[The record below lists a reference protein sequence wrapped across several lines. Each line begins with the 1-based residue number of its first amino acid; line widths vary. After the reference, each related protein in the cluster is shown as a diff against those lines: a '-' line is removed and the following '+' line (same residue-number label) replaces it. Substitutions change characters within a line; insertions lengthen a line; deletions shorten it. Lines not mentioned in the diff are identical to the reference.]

1 MSDEERSGR
10 ALSIVIADD
19 DDLLRDG
26 LWALLSCMPGIT
38 PLAWAANGVE
48 AVAAVERHS
57 PDVVLMDVDMPMLDG
72 CEATAIIVSKFP
84 KTRVLALTALDNRES
99 AAAMLAAGAVGY
111 LTKALRRGLL
121 EASIREAALGRGVIS
136 SSLPATIA
144 PPPSKNVPDLTES
157 ERAVVALLAQ
167 GLTND
172 EIAQALFM
180 ATATVKKR
188 VSALQRKLQATN
200 RVTIAV
206 RATQLGLV
214 APDVSPDRESS
225 STRSRRAD

>member
-1 MSDEERSGR
+1 MSDEERDGR
-10 ALSIVIADD
+10 ALSVVIADD

-26 LWALLSCMPGIT
+26 LWALLSSMPGIT
-38 PLAWAANGVE
+38 AVASAATGVE

-57 PDVVLMDVDMPMLDG
+57 PDVVLMDVDMPILDG
-72 CEATAIIVSKFP
+72 CEATSIIVSRFP

-99 AAAMLAAGAVGY
+99 AARMLAAGAVGY

-121 EASIREAALGRGVIS
+121 EASIREAALGRGVVS

-144 PPPSKNVPDLTES
+144 PPPTANVPDLTES
-157 ERAVVALLAQ
+157 ERAVVALLAE

-188 VSALQRKLQATN
+188 ISALQRKLQATN

-214 APDVSPDRESS
+214 APDAPRGRGGSPAQAPRVE
-225 STRSRRAD
+225 